1 MSGMDAKIPFDPL
14 ERFAE
19 IEQLAGKVYFR
30 FSHLFL
36 HHVELRDFWWQMAM
50 DEVQHSSV
58 LISFKQLIENYTK
71 MSLDPSISQEKADKL
86 KAQISSYL
94 SKGTPSI
101 TMEEAFK
108 VALEIETS
116 ELDVIYSKLVK
127 LGNTKIAKT
136 MENLAVPARVH
147 RQKLKS
153 AILRFS
159 NDVKLRE
166 AVIAL

>member
-1 MSGMDAKIPFDPL
+1 MDAKTHFDPL
-14 ERFAE
+14 EQYAE
-19 IEQLAGKVYFR
+19 IERLAGKVYFR

-36 HHVELRDFWWQMAM
+36 HHAELRDFWWQMAM

-58 LISFKQLIENYTK
+58 LLSCKQLIESCPK
-71 MSLDPSISQEKADKL
+71 KFLDPSISQEKADQL
-86 KAQISSYL
+86 KAQISAYL

-116 ELDVIYSKLVK
+116 ELDVIYSKLLK

-136 MENLAVPARVH
+136 MENLAVPASVQRK
-147 RQKLKS
+147 KLKS
-153 AILRFS
+153 AVLRFS
-159 NDVKLRE
+159 NNAELRK